1 MAVESMAITNDE
13 EMEPLLATHVG
24 YQSVSILVY
33 FIRVSRLVTT
43 RSREC
48 KFGYCVKPLIGVLCL
63 ALAYV
68 MSVFLGVENLRRLV
82 LFDGV
87 D

>member
-13 EMEPLLATHVG
+13 EMKPLLATHVG

-33 FIRVSRLVTT
+33 FVRVSRLVTT

-48 KFGYCVKPLIGVLCL
+48 KFGYCVEPLIGVLCL
-63 ALAYV
+63 ASVNFLRLASV
-68 MSVFLGVENLRRLV
+68 MSIFLGV
-82 LFDGV
+82 
-87 D
+87 